1 MSHRNPDARQ
11 RLLAAARA
19 EFARHARAG
28 ARTERIAQ
36 AAAVNKQLIHY
47 YFRTKQGL
55 YDAVLEEAG
64 QEVASALANL
74 PLAGLTAV
82 ERLRR
87 LVKAQFDYLAQHPEL
102 TRLLVQAEGGAW
114 FDQAVGPLAALLTE
128 GQATGFFR
136 DDIDPLQHAR
146 QALLLHLGYF
156 VLDPLTQTWGD
167 RAVWRDRTADLI
179 VRGSSW

>member
-1 MSHRNPDARQ
+1 VSHHNPDAKQ
-11 RLLAAARA
+11 RLLSAART

-28 ARTERIAQ
+28 ARTDRIAQ
-36 AAAVNKQLIHY
+36 AARVNKQLIHY
-47 YFRTKQGL
+47 YFRTKAGL
-55 YDAVLEEAG
+55 YEAVLKDAG
-64 QEVASALANL
+64 EEVASALATL

-87 LVKAQFDYLAQHPEL
+87 LVRTQFDYLAQHPEL

-114 FDQAVGPLAALLTE
+114 FDQAVRPMAALLTE

-136 DDIDPLQHAR
+136 DDIDPLHHAR

-156 VLDPLTQTWGD
+156 VLDPLTRTWGD
-167 RAVWRDRTADLI
+167 RGVWRDRSAELI